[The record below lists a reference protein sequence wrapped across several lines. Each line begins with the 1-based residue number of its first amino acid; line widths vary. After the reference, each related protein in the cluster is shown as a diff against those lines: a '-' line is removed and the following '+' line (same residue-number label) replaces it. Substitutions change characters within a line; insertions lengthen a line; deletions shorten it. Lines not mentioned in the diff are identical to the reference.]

1 MTHCAYAA
9 TVNIPTARQ
18 TKIRRIPAPLES
30 KCSSS
35 VARTRELRHTRFGDR
50 IARHKIRVYEGKTQ
64 KNKKKAARTVNC
76 PCREASDA
84 TCTKNLA
91 ARAKSVNRD

>member
-1 MTHCAYAA
+1 M
-9 TVNIPTARQ
+9 R
-18 TKIRRIPAPLES
+18 
-30 KCSSS
+30 
-35 VARTRELRHTRFGDR
+35 G
-50 IARHKIRVYEGKTQ
+50 RVCDEKSE

-91 ARAKSVNRD
+91 TRAKASIATELILADASSELLVANAEFRKKRIF